1 MLLDQGR
8 ANPNIRVLQ
17 VDESW
22 PEGDRLN
29 PPYPL
34 LLAAGNGISS
44 EIVRV
49 LLSRGADINVV
60 NCLGQNAEDHAR
72 WALDTFE
79 AWDELPDDEDY
90 DAWDQQFRLTGEV
103 EKMIDVLVD
112 VRRAGSWRRYSNEPR
127 IRLFLLHALCEAKRA
142 FPPPHPC
149 RGFDFESEPLPWGVP
164 LPWWHPEAPRISA
177 RGSTAASNTPSLATR
192 LYALPAP
199 LVWNVLTFWASA
211 RDPDY

>member
-1 MLLDQGR
+1 MT
-8 ANPNIRVLQ
+8 
-17 VDESW
+17 
-22 PEGDRLN
+22 

-34 LLAAGNGISS
+34 LLAADTGISS

-60 NCLGQNAEDHAR
+60 NCVGQDAEDHAR
-72 WALDTFE
+72 WALETRE
-79 AWDELPDDEDY
+79 AWDELPDDEDFG
-90 DAWDQQFRLTGEV
+90 AWDPSSNGGRQFRLTGEV
-103 EKMIDVLVD
+103 EEMIDVLVD
-112 VRRAGSWRRYSNEPR
+112 VRAAGSWRRYSNEPR

-149 RGFDFESEPLPWGVP
+149 VGVDFDPPEPLPWGVP
-164 LPWWHPEAPRISA
+164 P
-177 RGSTAASNTPSLATR
+177 TAAAAARIRAARLGDTPSLATR

>member
-1 MLLDQGR
+1 MQ
-8 ANPNIRVLQ
+8 A
-17 VDESW
+17 DESW

-34 LLAAGNGISS
+34 LLAADTGISS

-60 NCLGQNAEDHAR
+60 NCVGQDAEDHAR
-72 WALDTFE
+72 WALETRE
-79 AWDELPDDEDY
+79 AWDELPDDEDFG
-90 DAWDQQFRLTGEV
+90 AWDPSSNGGRQFRLTGEV
-103 EKMIDVLVD
+103 EEMIDVLVD
-112 VRRAGSWRRYSNEPR
+112 VRAAGSWRRYSNEPR

-149 RGFDFESEPLPWGVP
+149 VGVDFDPPEPLPWGVP
-164 LPWWHPEAPRISA
+164 P
-177 RGSTAASNTPSLATR
+177 TAAAAARIRAARLSDTPSLATR

>member
-1 MLLDQGR
+1 M
-8 ANPNIRVLQ
+8 
-17 VDESW
+17 
-22 PEGDRLN
+22 N

-34 LLAAGNGISS
+34 LLAASNGISS

-60 NCLGQNAEDHAR
+60 NCVGQNVEDHAR

-90 DAWDQQFRLTGEV
+90 DAWDQQFRLSGEV
-103 EKMIDVLVD
+103 ETMIDVLVD
-112 VRRAGSWRRYSNEPR
+112 VRRAGNWRRYSNEPR

>member
-1 MLLDQGR
+1 MQ
-8 ANPNIRVLQ
+8 A
-17 VDESW
+17 DESW

-34 LLAAGNGISS
+34 LLAADTGISS

-60 NCLGQNAEDHAR
+60 NCVGQDAEDHAR
-72 WALDTFE
+72 WALETRE
-79 AWDELPDDEDY
+79 AWDELPDDEDFG
-90 DAWDQQFRLTGEV
+90 AWDPSSNGGRQFRLTGEV
-103 EKMIDVLVD
+103 EEMIDVLVD
-112 VRRAGSWRRYSNEPR
+112 VRAAGSWRRYSNEPR

-149 RGFDFESEPLPWGVP
+149 VGVDFDPPEPLPWGVP
-164 LPWWHPEAPRISA
+164 P
-177 RGSTAASNTPSLATR
+177 TAAAAARIRAARLGDTPSLATR

>member
-1 MLLDQGR
+1 M
-8 ANPNIRVLQ
+8 
-17 VDESW
+17 
-22 PEGDRLN
+22 N

-34 LLAAGNGISS
+34 LLAADTGISS

-60 NCLGQNAEDHAR
+60 NCVGQDAEDHAR
-72 WALDTFE
+72 WALETRE
-79 AWDELPDDEDY
+79 AWDELPDDEDFG
-90 DAWDQQFRLTGEV
+90 AWDPSSNGGRQFRLTGEV
-103 EKMIDVLVD
+103 EEMIDVLVD
-112 VRRAGSWRRYSNEPR
+112 VRAAGSWRRYSNEPR

-149 RGFDFESEPLPWGVP
+149 VGVDFDPPEPLPWGVP
-164 LPWWHPEAPRISA
+164 P
-177 RGSTAASNTPSLATR
+177 TAAAAARIRAARLGDTPSLATR

>member
-72 WALDTFE
+72 WALDTLE
-79 AWDELPDDEDY
+79 AWDELPHDEEL
-90 DAWDQQFRLTGEV
+90 DAWDQQFRLSGEV

-112 VRRAGSWRRYSNEPR
+112 VRRAGSWRRGAVSKERARPWLSPFVAVLLGGR
-127 IRLFLLHALCEAKRA
+127 WVLLGLCLSSLGFARHCRLRVLFLPFCTHLRFLGYFASRRHLVGSLRVPPRA
-142 FPPPHPC
+142 GC
-149 RGFDFESEPLPWGVP
+149 RGGCS
-164 LPWWHPEAPRISA
+164 
-177 RGSTAASNTPSLATR
+177 
-192 LYALPAP
+192 
-199 LVWNVLTFWASA
+199 
-211 RDPDY
+211 

>member
-72 WALDTFE
+72 WALDTLE

-149 RGFDFESEPLPWGVP
+149 VGVDFDPPEPLPWGVP
-164 LPWWHPEAPRISA
+164 P
-177 RGSTAASNTPSLATR
+177 TAAAAARIRAARLSDTPSLATR

>member
-1 MLLDQGR
+1 M
-8 ANPNIRVLQ
+8 
-17 VDESW
+17 
-22 PEGDRLN
+22 N

-34 LLAAGNGISS
+34 LLAASNGISS

-60 NCLGQNAEDHAR
+60 NCLGQNAEDHA
-72 WALDTFE
+72 WYALETLE

-103 EKMIDVLVD
+103 EEMIDVLVD
-112 VRRAGSWRRYSNEPR
+112 VRRAGNWRRYSNEPR

-149 RGFDFESEPLPWGVP
+149 VGVDFDPPEPPPWGVP
-164 LPWWHPEAPRISA
+164 R
-177 RGSTAASNTPSLATR
+177 TAAAAARIRAALLSDTPSLATR